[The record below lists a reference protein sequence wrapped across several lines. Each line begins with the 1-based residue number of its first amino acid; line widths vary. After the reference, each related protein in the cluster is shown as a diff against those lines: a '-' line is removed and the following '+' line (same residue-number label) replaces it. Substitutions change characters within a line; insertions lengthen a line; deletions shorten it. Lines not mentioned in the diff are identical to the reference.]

1 MTSKSNPASKAV
13 VVVES
18 DTVDFIDGECRALWV
33 GVSGQVTA
41 VVDGAAVAFVGV
53 QGLLPIACTRVN
65 DTGTDASL
73 SIVALY

>member
-1 MTSKSNPASKAV
+1 MTSKSDPAKRAV

-18 DTVDFIDGECRALWV
+18 DTVNFAQGECRGLWV
-33 GVSGQVTA
+33 GVSGQVT
-41 VVDGAAVAFVGV
+41 VVIDGVAVAFVGV
-53 QGLLPIACTRVN
+53 QGLLPVSCTRVN